1 MFGKNS
7 QPIPLRNPSISRY
20 NMYKWVFNL
29 FSNQAK
35 ERLSK
40 GFFCFLEEI
49 GYESR
54 YCLLCLDFYFCID
67 RGDETCL
74 LTERE
79 FMWRLATAA
88 TV

>member
-20 NMYKWVFNL
+20 NMYKWVFDL

-40 GFFCFLEEI
+40 GFFSYEQNVRGRRC
-49 GYESR
+49 GY
-54 YCLLCLDFYFCID
+54 F
-67 RGDETCL
+67 
-74 LTERE
+74 
-79 FMWRLATAA
+79 
-88 TV
+88 V

>member
-20 NMYKWVFNL
+20 NMYKWVFDV
-29 FSNQAK
+29 FSNQPK
-35 ERLSK
+35 EGLSK
-40 GFFCFLEEI
+40 GF
-49 GYESR
+49 
-54 YCLLCLDFYFCID
+54 LDFYFCID
-67 RGDETCL
+67 RGDEKCL

>member
-35 ERLSK
+35 EELSK
-40 GFFCFLEEI
+40 GFLAFLEEI
-49 GYESR
+49 GYGSR
-54 YCLLCLDFYFCID
+54 DCLLWLNFIFVVIEEKKNVY
-67 RGDETCL
+67 
-74 LTERE
+74 
-79 FMWRLATAA
+79 
-88 TV
+88 